1 MHEAS
6 LLWDRRELAGTED
19 EEKKRAHQCGAD
31 TRMKIKSVG
40 RGRHLINLYPVCKA
54 LLQCSQKLKE
64 LFIIFFFFF
73 VDSFQRLWLY
83 LDDFQIFTA

>member
-1 MHEAS
+1 MREAS
-6 LLWDRRELAGTED
+6 LLWDRRELAGTEN
-19 EEKKRAHQCGAD
+19 EEKERAHQCGAD
-31 TRMKIKSVG
+31 TRMKIKDVG

-64 LFIIFFFFF
+64 LFIVFFFL

-83 LDDFQIFTA
+83 LDDFYILTA

>member
-1 MHEAS
+1 MREAS
-6 LLWDRRELAGTED
+6 LLWDRRELAGTEN
-19 EEKKRAHQCGAD
+19 EERAHRCGAD
-31 TRMKIKSVG
+31 TRMKIKDVG

-64 LFIIFFFFF
+64 LFIIFFFL

-83 LDDFQIFTA
+83 LDGFYICTA

>member
-64 LFIIFFFFF
+64 LFIIFFFFCRF
-73 VDSFQRLWLY
+73 LPKAAAVS
-83 LDDFQIFTA
+83 